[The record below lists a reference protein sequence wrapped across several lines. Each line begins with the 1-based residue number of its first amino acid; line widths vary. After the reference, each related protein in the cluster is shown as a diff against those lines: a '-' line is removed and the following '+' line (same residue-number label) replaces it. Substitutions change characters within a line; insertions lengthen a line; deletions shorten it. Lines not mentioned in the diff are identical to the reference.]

1 MMKSKLQK
9 IGRGNLL
16 YLKFLQV
23 RNWKLKLELEL
34 ICFSFAHIG
43 PRNLMPRPNG
53 KSIVG
58 DEEEVEDIEEEGL
71 SVEDE
76 ND

>member
-1 MMKSKLQK
+1 
-9 IGRGNLL
+9 
-16 YLKFLQV
+16 
-23 RNWKLKLELEL
+23 
-34 ICFSFAHIG
+34 
-43 PRNLMPRPNG
+43 MPRPNG